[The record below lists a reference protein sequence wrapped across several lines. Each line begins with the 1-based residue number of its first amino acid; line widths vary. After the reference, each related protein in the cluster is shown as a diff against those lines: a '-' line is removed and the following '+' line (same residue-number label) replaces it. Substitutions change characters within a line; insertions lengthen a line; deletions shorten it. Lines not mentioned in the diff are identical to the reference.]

1 MTADDV
7 VAVDSPLFLLMSPTP
22 CWKCNADNLV
32 IALASKRVRCSDP
45 YANEGDVPILLSN
58 IEKMPKEI
66 REKVKPMLEQMAPAK
81 NRGASS
87 EEENSEES
95 SSLLEQKAPPAP
107 LRKEAF

>member
-1 MTADDV
+1 MNSSLRGNRLANRLPMNRGKVMTADDV

-66 REKVKPMLEQMAPAK
+66 ADYLTAYHPPFQKRHSKMA
-81 NRGASS
+81 
-87 EEENSEES
+87 ES
-95 SSLLEQKAPPAP
+95 D
-107 LRKEAF
+107 